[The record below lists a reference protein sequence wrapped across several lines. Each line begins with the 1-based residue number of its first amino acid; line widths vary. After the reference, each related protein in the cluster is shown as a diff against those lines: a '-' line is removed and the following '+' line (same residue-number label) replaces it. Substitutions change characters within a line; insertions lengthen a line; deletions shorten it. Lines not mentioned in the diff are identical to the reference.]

1 MKLIKSEKP
10 QASNDIKI
18 KTSLI
23 VGSKASLS
31 VCAGAMTTA
40 EIHNSQSTS
49 LAKILDRAKS
59 NKW

>member
-10 QASNDIKI
+10 QASDDIKI
-18 KTSLI
+18 NTSFV

-31 VCAGAMTTA
+31 ICSGAVKTA
-40 EIHNSQSTS
+40 QVHNSQSTS
-49 LAKILDRAKS
+49 LTKILDRAKS